1 MEDNEIPIQFDNYQ
15 SYGPPPS
22 SNFGTGSTQ
31 GQAWYPPPA
40 ENEKV
45 PAFDI
50 ATGLRL
56 VNDPYLFTNG
66 MQNQGQKYIQSLQP
80 YFNVKKSYVLSKLK
94 ILLLPFLHN
103 AWHRRQNSDRNSY
116 LPPNLDINA
125 PDLYIPLMAFVTY
138 VLLVG
143 FFMGTRFKFTPDV
156 LGATS
161 STAVVVI
168 IIEVILLK
176 VSTWLW
182 NFPPLSILELLAYS
196 GYKFVGITLNIIAGI
211 TLGNNGFYIAF
222 VLTSIANCLFLINS
236 FKALFP
242 TYPGEA
248 VTMRKYFLA
257 CLAVLQVLS
266 TLYLCYLE
274 FNR

>member
-1 MEDNEIPIQFDNYQ
+1 
-15 SYGPPPS
+15 
-22 SNFGTGSTQ
+22 
-31 GQAWYPPPA
+31 
-40 ENEKV
+40 
-45 PAFDI
+45 
-50 ATGLRL
+50 
-56 VNDPYLFTNG
+56 
-66 MQNQGQKYIQSLQP
+66 
-80 YFNVKKSYVLSKLK
+80 
-94 ILLLPFLHN
+94 
-103 AWHRRQNSDRNSY
+103 
-116 LPPNLDINA
+116 
-125 PDLYIPLMAFVTY
+125 MAFVTY